1 MRLKRWKKMS
11 DKKYVYVVI
20 DGDCSE
26 CGNGG
31 IEGVFDDKKMAEIV
45 AQHTLHHGDSFSIE
59 LNAIPLWIKREME
72 KSKTVK

>member
-20 DGDCSE
+20 DGDCNE

-31 IEGVFDDKKMAEIV
+31 IEGVFEDEKTADIV
-45 AQHTLHHGDSFSIE
+45 AQHTVHRGNSFSVE
-59 LNAIPLWIKREME
+59 LNAIPLWIQKEIE